1 MSTTPSNVLPLHLKQ
16 TFPPKIQ
23 IFTKG
28 EGDGIDSR
36 LSSKTFFTL
45 KKVLLC
51 LIFSVYYWIH
61 RVSCRSVTS
70 FCPEF
75 FTWMPNPDLRH
86 QRKRIEWCGYKHRI
100 WKRAILQFSNLNQR
114 ELKQLN
120 WDSQQGRDVHSNVR
134 MQQHKILI

>member
-1 MSTTPSNVLPLHLKQ
+1 MASNVLTL
-16 TFPPKIQ
+16 PPMIW

-75 FTWMPNPDLRH
+75 FTRMPTPGLRH
-86 QRKRIEWCGYKHRI
+86 HRKRIEWCGYEYKI
-100 WKRAILQFSNLNQR
+100 WKSTILQFSNLNGPKFVFISLGQSR
-114 ELKQLN
+114 LRNRCRAWEFWKK
-120 WDSQQGRDVHSNVR
+120 
-134 MQQHKILI
+134 KINIRPWIK